1 MTVLRSCNTFPFVF
15 TDVKAPDMAI
25 FEESPIVNG
34 VNVEELALNS
44 SRTRRHRNSYG
55 PRSRRGSSSD
65 DLSPQHRIISTEDG
79 SMRDERKNSSGGP
92 SPVHVAKQNRNS
104 FEESD
109 KLIVDV
115 NSLKMMLE
123 GGNIEFNEDSEE
135 EEDDTEILKMK
146 PIPRPK
152 QQKSSNR
159 KLDEDYSPA
168 KHLLQGR
175 RQTEPDTQTKLSI
188 SKTTG
193 DNLKSNGHAVKHPMS
208 NGTLEDEVGSLSRT
222 RANAIDKRSSP
233 ILRTKAQKAKPDP
246 TSVEE
251 MKELEKPPLR
261 SLAKSPEPS
270 RDTKKKELRN
280 SASIQVE
287 DAEVRRSGSWKRYK
301 QFSGD
306 QALGIFYHNRRSQL
320 IDSEALDEAERK
332 LQERSSSVE
341 RSDSSSPHSP
351 LLRPRDS
358 RGVSPHPQ
366 SPLAIRG
373 SGIFERGMAERE
385 KGLEVVSENSA
396 GAPVTE
402 ETEDDLEVSGYLSS
416 FCCYNVTCRELALTL
431 LPLLSSPLLSLPS
444 LFTFTPEFI
453 RDVFLTKAAATEEA
467 HQSCGA
473 QTEKIPGHDGR
484 RNSH

>member
-1 MTVLRSCNTFPFVF
+1 M
-15 TDVKAPDMAI
+15 
-25 FEESPIVNG
+25 
-34 VNVEELALNS
+34 
-44 SRTRRHRNSYG
+44 
-55 PRSRRGSSSD
+55 
-65 DLSPQHRIISTEDG
+65 
-79 SMRDERKNSSGGP
+79 
-92 SPVHVAKQNRNS
+92 HVANQNRNS

-109 KLIVDV
+109 KLTVDV

-135 EEDDTEILKMK
+135 EEDDSDILKMK
-146 PIPRPK
+146 PVPRPK

-159 KLDEDYSPA
+159 KLDEDYIPA
-168 KHLLQGR
+168 KHLLQPR
-175 RQTEPDTQTKLSI
+175 RQTEPHTQTKLSI

-193 DNLKSNGHAVKHPMS
+193 SNFKPELNGHAVQHPIS
-208 NGTLEDEVGSLSRT
+208 NGTLEDEVSSLSRT

-233 ILRTKAQKAKPDP
+233 ILRSKAQKTKPNP
-246 TSVEE
+246 SVEE
-251 MKELEKPPLR
+251 RKELEKAPLR
-261 SLAKSPEPS
+261 HSAKSPEPS

-332 LQERSSSVE
+332 LQERGSSVE
-341 RSDSSSPHSP
+341 RSSSPHSP
-351 LLRPRDS
+351 LSRPRDS
-358 RGVSPHPQ
+358 RGVSPHPR

-385 KGLEVVSENSA
+385 KGLEVVSESSA

-402 ETEDDLEVSGYLSS
+402 ETEDDLEVSGYFSS
-416 FCCYNVTCRELALTL
+416 FCCYYVTCRELALTL
-431 LPLLSSPLLSLPS
+431 LPLLSSLLLPSPPLPSPPLPSPPLPSPPLPSPPLSPPLPSLLSSPLLSSPLLSSPS
-444 LFTFTPEFI
+444 VVHFHFQNSSEMSSLQKQLLQKRRTSRVELKQKKLLAMMEEETVIDDTPKPAKLIQLRKLEV
-453 RDVFLTKAAATEEA
+453 RL
-467 HQSCGA
+467 Q
-473 QTEKIPGHDGR
+473 
-484 RNSH
+484 